1 MPARFVVSDQASSG
15 TIVAAYRDALAAHGF
30 KPFAGEEAKWQPPD
44 ILDVLLHETVASWV
58 RAYFRK
64 MPFGWKPKVEDNV
77 KLFKKRLRKCEAHIN
92 KNYNVDGLCKA
103 FPRRIEALIAAGGDR
118 LRN

>member
-1 MPARFVVSDQASSG
+1 MVSASVDSSDRP
-15 TIVAAYRDALAAHGF
+15 TKKRKL
-30 KPFAGEEAKWQPPD
+30 E
-44 ILDVLLHETVASWV
+44 V
-58 RAYFRK
+58 R
-64 MPFGWKPKVEDNV
+64 EDNV
-77 KLFKKRLRKCEAHIN
+77 KLFKKRLRQCEAHIN

>member
-1 MPARFVVSDQASSG
+1 MCSR
-15 TIVAAYRDALAAHGF
+15 LADHGF

-44 ILDVLLHETVASWV
+44 IPDVLLHETVASWV

-64 MPFGWKPKVEDNV
+64 RPFRWVHKVEDNV

-92 KNYNVDGLCKA
+92 KNYDVDGLCRA